1 MQKTFCDGCGDEIAP
16 DKPNFSAYG
25 QTMHA
30 RGTFAVM
37 GGAPPKI
44 VQTSLTV
51 RAEINGE
58 GVDCCKTC
66 VMQLVSEGLLGPI
79 TAAEPPVVTPS
90 WLRAALVEAPSEEVP
105 SPPVAEEVV
114 APAPAEYRED
124 IGTDLAPRYDSS
136 EDEVPL

>member
-1 MQKTFCDGCGDEIAP
+1 MQRTFCDGCGDEIAN
-16 DKPNFSAYG
+16 DAPNFSAHG

-44 VQTSLTV
+44 VQTSLMV

-58 GVDCCKTC
+58 GVDCCASC
-66 VMQLVSEGLLGPI
+66 VKRLVTGGVLGPI
-79 TAAEPPVVTPS
+79 TSDEPPVVTPS
-90 WLRAALVEAPSEEVP
+90 WVRAAPPPAPEELVEPPPSI
-105 SPPVAEEVV
+105 

-124 IGTDLAPRYDSS
+124 IGTTDIQPRWNSS